1 MLRCFK
7 PPELWAIPKVQGA
20 LSCCLGALVLATNHR
35 TMRTMAGM
43 RRHAQQ
49 FSMRRHARHARDALK
64 ALLNGFEG
72 LWQR

>member
-43 RRHAQQ
+43 LSNSACAGMLG
-49 FSMRRHARHARDALK
+49 MRRDALK